1 MIGYWRMSLKSKYFV
16 VSLDTERDHGPGWRP
31 THPARFRSILESIPK
46 SFQPLCDRYGVRPT
60 YLLTTEVM
68 ADPSCQEVL
77 LALGSR
83 AELGTH
89 LHMETSLIDEFRV
102 SPAQRNDYFSGLCP
116 EPAERMALE
125 KITTLFI
132 DVFKT
137 PPRSFRAGRYGATTQ
152 TLKILQD
159 LKYWVDSSVTP
170 GIRWKNRQGSVDF
183 RDAPR
188 LPFYP
193 DLTNHIAQPSK
204 DETGILEVPVSIVTD
219 SLSWRWPFIDYPVWL
234 RPSHSSRNEMRR
246 VLDTLERFAEEHES
260 PVVANMMFHSM
271 ELFPNASPYASTQK
285 DVDRYLDDLSFI
297 FELVKSR
304 NYQCIGL
311 SEVKSCWFT
320 REEPKPISQTAHA

>member
-1 MIGYWRMSLKSKYFV
+1 
-16 VSLDTERDHGPGWRP
+16 
-31 THPARFRSILESIPK
+31 
-46 SFQPLCDRYGVRPT
+46 
-60 YLLTTEVM
+60 
-68 ADPSCQEVL
+68 
-77 LALGSR
+77 
-83 AELGTH
+83 
-89 LHMETSLIDEFRV
+89 METSLIDEFRV